1 MAPRASVDP
10 NDANADGQSDVRP
23 GFGFGDVFSEG
34 DGPRLYEPLPSGGVG
49 SAPLPNLR
57 DLPRPYKKGISP
69 QDQGKLKDIYDRAAR
84 SSDARATFERNNPVQ
99 GPSRPDKFS
108 PTPTNHRDIRSYK
121 PAPEPQLQP
130 QTKPQRE
137 ALPYKEPE
145 LKRPFEALPYDP
157 KQFKPPS
164 RKPNYGPY
172 RRPRKRPVGG
182 PNSPKAPRS
191 HPKPQDLKPVPS
203 GGLNPQNPFPGK
215 PSDQP
220 QGDRPYDMRSGRRR
234 SKIPLG
240 QPGNAYLPDGAL
252 IVGATYRFSAKFKE
266 RTGVTLDFGTIF
278 DCQGPV
284 LAIRQRSN
292 VGGSSM
298 IEYYNGSSWKIANT
312 NTSFSSG
319 SAPWTLV
326 EIGPLVCVANCN
338 GLPDKRYPPRPKTP
352 PLRGPSNDSPPNNRP
367 VPATQP
373 TSPSPL
379 PFFDPFPFPF
389 PFPFP
394 SPQPPPSVEPQPRPK
409 SRDANKE
416 PSRGPSPKLEPKP
429 KPDPT
434 PLPKPR
440 PSPRAGTDS
449 FFPPSPSPNPT
460 PSPNPSPNPDY
471 NPNPNP
477 SPTPSPNPSPN
488 TDFLPN
494 PNPTPTPTPSPT
506 PTPNPNFPRPGP
518 NPTPGP
524 SPKPYPDP
532 IADPNPTPIPDPTI
546 PMQFPPTPGP
556 SPSPPT
562 ACEIKKDPC
571 LISIQGAA
579 QGAKDAASQGL
590 QKIDRLADKLEKY
603 FQILDVGLLVVINDK
618 LGPKL
623 PGGMSKWIER
633 IDSVTKRISTTVGAI
648 QEKLGKFS
656 RWARLGQLMN
666 VLTFITT
673 VHNAYMLSN
682 SLGQTFLSMVSNG
695 LAVFGI
701 KDDENQPYDLSSL
714 INKGVE
720 ETVKA
725 VVGEA
730 NYTTMSTEF
739 KKANRIYQSAANL
752 LFSIQSLR
760 FSIMSALETI
770 GAWSARI
777 GNALRKWGVVGESA
791 YGWMNPS
798 PNFDNKFT
806 QAIQTAE
813 EIVSQVDS
821 VASEVLS
828 AQETVTQIGTQKDE
842 LLNSLGLGTEKP
854 LTENK
859 PEKDKATASKAV
871 SASPNIEPT
880 DLVKPGV

>member
-1 MAPRASVDP
+1 MSPRAPLDP
-10 NDANADGQSDVRP
+10 NDANADGQRDVRP
-23 GFGFGDVFSEG
+23 GFGIVDVFSEG
-34 DGPRLYEPLPSGGVG
+34 DGPRLYEPFPTGDGG

-57 DLPRPYKKGISP
+57 DLKRPGLREPNPYE
-69 QDQGKLKDIYDRAAR
+69 LRRAENIR
-84 SSDARATFERNNPVQ
+84 NRLDARNRDNPVQ

-108 PTPTNHRDIRSYK
+108 PTPTNYRDIRSYK
-121 PAPEPQLQP
+121 PEPEARLQP
-130 QTKPQRE
+130 QPKAERE

-203 GGLNPQNPFPGK
+203 GGLNPQNPFPGR

-220 QGDRPYDMRSGRRR
+220 QGDRAPYEGRYPRITMVPPYQGGQGPLNYLVDFYVWWGAPLNYGQILPNRSYAGPIGEVFNR
-234 SKIPLG
+234 PLSNKNVLWRLQHSTANHTTNTASDVCTTG
-240 QPGNAYLPDGAL
+240 PDGYLRITAVRPQNPNLPDNYG
-252 IVGATYRFSAKFKE
+252 
-266 RTGVTLDFGTIF
+266 
-278 DCQGPV
+278 
-284 LAIRQRSN
+284 N
-292 VGGSSM
+292 
-298 IEYYNGSSWKIANT
+298 
-312 NTSFSSG
+312 
-319 SAPWTLV
+319 
-326 EIGPLVCVANCN
+326 
-338 GLPDKRYPPRPKTP
+338 PRPSVQQPIPAP
-352 PLRGPSNDSPPNNRP
+352 PLLNPKKQLPKPFP
-367 VPATQP
+367 QP
-373 TSPSPL
+373 IPSPF
-379 PFFDPFPFPF
+379 PFADPFPFPF
-389 PFPFP
+389 PF
-394 SPQPPPSVEPQPRPK
+394 PQPPPSVEPQPRPK

-449 FFPPSPSPNPT
+449 FFPPSPSPAPT
-460 PSPNPSPNPDY
+460 PSPTPSPNPDY

-494 PNPTPTPTPSPT
+494 PNPTPTPTPSPSPN
-506 PTPNPNFPRPGP
+506 PTPNPNFSRPGP

-532 IADPNPTPIPDPTI
+532 ITDPNPTPIPDPTI

-579 QGAKDAASQGL
+579 QGAKDQSAQNGKDL
-590 QKIDRLADKLEKY
+590 QKLADYMQKF
-603 FQILDVGLLVVINDK
+603 FQILDVELLIVMNDK

-813 EIVSQVDS
+813 EVVSQVDS